1 MKLIAYT
8 TRKAPN
14 KTRTGLLWGEWILY
28 IDRVASFAEKL
39 NIPPP
44 RSIRNLPADAT
55 IQQILS
61 KSPKVL
67 DDLQSMSWRI
77 FNRVP
82 PEHVH
87 RFMTR
92 IGDAGLKAPVPD
104 PPTLRDFYAFE
115 EHVKAAR
122 ARRGLP
128 MPQEWYEFPAFY
140 YSNPHVIYGP
150 DADVP
155 YPSYTTR
162 LDYELEVAC
171 VIGRGG
177 IDIPEAEAESHIA
190 GYTIMNDWSARD
202 VQVGEMKIGLG
213 PAKAKD
219 FATSLG
225 PWLVTPDEI
234 LDRKTGPGK
243 FNLKMTA
250 KVNNKQLSTG
260 NMDKMHWSFPQMIAR
275 ASQSVKLQPGEVVGS
290 GTVGTG
296 SLLELG
302 TEIHPWLKPGDIVEL
317 EIERLGVLRNK
328 VIRLAKSSE

>member
-1 MKLIAYT
+1 MKLVAYT
-8 TRKAPN
+8 SKKTPN
-14 KTRTGLLWGEWILY
+14 KTRTGLLWGEWILD
-28 IDRVASFAEKL
+28 IDRVGSFAEKL
-39 NIPPP
+39 NIRLP
-44 RSIRNLPADAT
+44 RSIRGLPEAPT

-61 KSPKVL
+61 KNPRLL
-67 DDLQSMSWRI
+67 DDLQSVSWRI
-77 FNRVP
+77 FNRLP
-82 PEHVH
+82 PEQVH
-87 RFMTR
+87 RFMVRT
-92 IGDAGLKAPVPD
+92 GDARITAPIPD

-115 EHVKAAR
+115 DHVKAAR

-128 MPQEWYEFPAFY
+128 MPPEWYEFPAFY

-150 DADVP
+150 EENVP
-155 YPSYTTR
+155 YPSYTET
-162 LDYELEVAC
+162 LDYELEIAC

-177 IDIPEAEAESHIA
+177 IDIREAEAEAHIA

-225 PWLVTPDEI
+225 PWLVTTDE
-234 LDRKTGPGK
+234 LQDRKTGPGK

-250 KVNNKQLSTG
+250 KVNGKQLSTG
-260 NMDKMHWSFPQMIAR
+260 NMDKMHWTFPQMIAR
-275 ASQSVKLQPGEVVGS
+275 ASQSVQLQPGEVFGS

-302 TEIHPWLKPGDIVEL
+302 PKVHPWLKPGDAVEL

-328 VIRLAKSSE
+328 VIRPEKSPE

>member
-1 MKLIAYT
+1 MKLVAYST
-8 TRKAPN
+8 KKAPT
-14 KTRTGLLWGEWILY
+14 KTRTGLLWGEWILD
-28 IDRVASFAEKL
+28 IDRITSVAEKL
-39 NIPPP
+39 KIPAP
-44 RSIRNLPADAT
+44 RSIRDLPAAVT
-55 IQQILS
+55 IKQILS
-61 KSPKVL
+61 RNRKLL
-67 DDLQSMSWRI
+67 DDLQSLSWRI

-82 PEHVH
+82 PEQVQ

-92 IGDAGLKAPVPD
+92 TGDAEIKAPVPD

-115 EHVKAAR
+115 DHVKAAR

-150 DADVP
+150 EENVP
-155 YPSYTTR
+155 YPAYTKT
-162 LDYELEVAC
+162 LDYELEIAC
-171 VIGRGG
+171 VIGQGG
-177 IDIPEAEAESHIA
+177 IDIPETEAEAHIA

-225 PWLVTPDEI
+225 PWLVTPDE
-234 LDRKTGPGK
+234 LQDRKTGPGK

-250 KVNNKQLSTG
+250 KVNNKQLSKG
-260 NMDKMHWSFPQMIAR
+260 NMDKIHWTFPQMIAR
-275 ASQSVKLQPGEVVGS
+275 ASQSVHLQSGEVFGS

-302 TEIHPWLKPGDIVEL
+302 EDAHPWLKPGDVVEL

-328 VIRLAKSSE
+328 VIRPEKSSE

>member
-1 MKLIAYT
+1 
-8 TRKAPN
+8 
-14 KTRTGLLWGEWILY
+14 
-28 IDRVASFAEKL
+28 
-39 NIPPP
+39 
-44 RSIRNLPADAT
+44 
-55 IQQILS
+55 
-61 KSPKVL
+61 
-67 DDLQSMSWRI
+67 
-77 FNRVP
+77 
-82 PEHVH
+82 
-87 RFMTR
+87 
-92 IGDAGLKAPVPD
+92 
-104 PPTLRDFYAFE
+104 
-115 EHVKAAR
+115 
-122 ARRGLP
+122 

-150 DADVP
+150 EADIP
-155 YPSYTTR
+155 YPSYTKT

-171 VIGRGG
+171 IIGRGG

-225 PWLVTPDEI
+225 PWLVTPDE
-234 LDRKTGPGK
+234 LQDRKAGPGK

-250 KVNNKQLSTG
+250 KVNNKQFSTG
-260 NMDKMHWSFPQMIAR
+260 NMDRMHWSFPQMIAR
-275 ASQSVKLQPGEVVGS
+275 ASQSVQLQPGEVFGS

-302 TEIHPWLKPGDIVEL
+302 LEVHPWLKLGDTVEL

-328 VIRLAKSSE
+328 VIRPEKRSK

>member
-1 MKLIAYT
+1 MKLVAYST
-8 TRKAPN
+8 KKAPN
-14 KTRTGLLWGEWILY
+14 KTRTGLLWGEWILD
-28 IDRVASFAEKL
+28 IDRVTSFAEKL
-39 NIPPP
+39 NIRPP
-44 RSIRNLPADAT
+44 RSIQSLPATPT

-61 KSPKVL
+61 KSPKLL
-67 DDLQSMSWRI
+67 DDLQSLSWRI

-92 IGDAGLKAPVPD
+92 TEDAGIKSPIPN

-115 EHVKAAR
+115 DHVKAAR

-150 DADVP
+150 EADIP
-155 YPSYTTR
+155 YPVYTKT

-177 IDIPEAEAESHIA
+177 INISEAEAESHVA

-225 PWLVTPDEI
+225 PWLVTSDE
-234 LDRKTGPGK
+234 LQDRKTGPGK
-243 FNLKMTA
+243 FNLRMTA
-250 KVNNKQLSTG
+250 KVNNRQLSRG
-260 NMDKMHWSFPQMIAR
+260 NMDKMHWTFPQMIAR
-275 ASQSVKLQPGEVVGS
+275 ASLSVQLLPGEVFGS

-302 TEIHPWLKPGDIVEL
+302 PEVHPWLKPGDTVEL

-328 VIRLAKSSE
+328 VIRPEKS

>member
-1 MKLIAYT
+1 MKLVAYT
-8 TRKAPN
+8 TKKTPN
-14 KTRTGLLWGEWILY
+14 KTRTGLLWGEWILD
-28 IDRVASFAEKL
+28 IDRVTNVAEKL
-39 NIPPP
+39 NINPP
-44 RSIRNLPADAT
+44 RSIRSLPAT
-55 IQQILS
+55 PSIQQILS
-61 KSPKVL
+61 KSPKLL
-67 DDLQSMSWRI
+67 DDLQSLSWRI

-92 IGDAGLKAPVPD
+92 TEDAGIKAPIPN

-115 EHVKAAR
+115 DHVKTAR

-150 DADVP
+150 EADIP
-155 YPSYTTR
+155 YPSYTKT

-171 VIGRGG
+171 IIGRGG

-225 PWLVTPDEI
+225 PWLVTPDE
-234 LDRKTGPGK
+234 LQDRKTGPGK

-250 KVNNKQLSTG
+250 KVNNKQFSTG
-260 NMDKMHWSFPQMIAR
+260 NMDRMHWSFPQMIAR
-275 ASQSVKLQPGEVVGS
+275 ASQSVQLQPGEVFGS

-302 TEIHPWLKPGDIVEL
+302 LEVHPWLKLGDTVEL

-328 VIRLAKSSE
+328 VIRPEKSSE

>member
-1 MKLIAYT
+1 LKLVAYSSKKT
-8 TRKAPN
+8 PK
-14 KTRTGLLWGEWILY
+14 KTRTGLLWGEWILG
-28 IDRVASFAEKL
+28 IDQVSSAAEKL
-39 NIPPP
+39 NIPVQ
-44 RSIRNLPADAT
+44 RTIRNLPALLT
-55 IQQILS
+55 IRDLIS
-61 KSPKVL
+61 RAPKLL
-67 DDLQSMSWRI
+67 DDLQSLSWRI
-77 FNRVP
+77 FNRVE
-82 PEHVH
+82 PEQVQK
-87 RFMTR
+87 FMGR
-92 IGDAGLKAPVPD
+92 AEDAMLKTPIPD

-115 EHVKAAR
+115 DHVKTAR

-150 DADVP
+150 GNEIP
-155 YPSYTTR
+155 CPSYTKN

-225 PWLVTPDEI
+225 PWLVTPDE
-234 LDRKTGPGK
+234 LQDKRTGPGS
-243 FNLKMTA
+243 FSLKMTA
-250 KVNNKQLSTG
+250 RVNGKPLSSG
-260 NMDKMHWSFPQMIAR
+260 NMDKMHWTFPQMIAR
-275 ASQSVKLQPGEVVGS
+275 ASQSVKLHPGEVFGS

-302 TEIHPWLKPGDIVEL
+302 PEVHPWLKPGDIVEL

-328 VIRLAKSSE
+328 IIRPQK

>member
-1 MKLIAYT
+1 MKLVAYT
-8 TRKAPN
+8 TKKAPN
-14 KTRTGLLWGEWILY
+14 KTRTGLLWGEWILDF
-28 IDRVASFAEKL
+28 DRIASLAEKL
-39 NIPPP
+39 NIRPP
-44 RSIRNLPADAT
+44 RSIRSLPATPT

-61 KSPKVL
+61 KSSKLL
-67 DDLQSMSWRI
+67 DDLQSLSWRL

-92 IGDAGLKAPVPD
+92 TEDARIKAPIPS

-115 EHVKAAR
+115 DHVKAAR

-128 MPQEWYEFPAFY
+128 MPQEWYEFSAFY
-140 YSNPHVIYGP
+140 YSNPHVIYSP
-150 DADVP
+150 EDNLP
-155 YPSYTTR
+155 YPSYTKT

-177 IDIPEAEAESHIA
+177 IDIPETEAEAHIA

-225 PWLVTPDEI
+225 PWLVTPDE
-234 LDRKTGPGK
+234 LQDRKTGPGK

-260 NMDKMHWSFPQMIAR
+260 NMDKMHWNFPQMIAR
-275 ASQSVKLQPGEVVGS
+275 ASQSVHVQPGEVFGS

-296 SLLELG
+296 SLLEIG
-302 TEIHPWLKPGDIVEL
+302 QDVHPWLRAGDTVEL

-328 VIRLAKSSE
+328 VIRPEKSSK

>member
-1 MKLIAYT
+1 MKLVAYAT
-8 TRKAPN
+8 KKTPN
-14 KTRTGLLWGEWILY
+14 KIRTGLLWGEWILDF
-28 IDRVASFAEKL
+28 DRIASVAEKL
-39 NIPPP
+39 NISPP
-44 RSIRNLPADAT
+44 RSIRSLLPTPT
-55 IQQILS
+55 ILQILS
-61 KSPKVL
+61 KSPKLL
-67 DDLQSMSWRI
+67 DDLQSLSWRI

-92 IGDAGLKAPVPD
+92 TEEAGIKAPIPN

-115 EHVKAAR
+115 DHVKTAR

-150 DADVP
+150 EADIP
-155 YPSYTTR
+155 YPSYTKT
-162 LDYELEVAC
+162 LDYELEIAC

-225 PWLVTPDEI
+225 PWLVTPDE
-234 LDRKTGPGK
+234 LQDLKTGPGK

-250 KVNNKQLSTG
+250 KVNNEQLSTG
-260 NMDKMHWSFPQMIAR
+260 NMDKMHWTFPQMIAR
-275 ASQSVKLQPGEVVGS
+275 ASQSVQLQSGEVFGS

-302 TEIHPWLKPGDIVEL
+302 PEVHPWLKPGEVVEL

-328 VIRLAKSSE
+328 VVG

>member
-1 MKLIAYT
+1 MKLVAYST
-8 TRKAPN
+8 KKSPTKI
-14 KTRTGLLWGEWILY
+14 RTGLLWGEWILDT
-28 IDRVASFAEKL
+28 DRVGSLAEKL
-39 NIPPP
+39 KIPTP
-44 RSIRNLPADAT
+44 RSIRSLPAAST
-55 IQQILS
+55 IRQILS
-61 KSPKVL
+61 RNPKLL
-67 DDLQSMSWRI
+67 DDLQSLSWRI

-82 PEHVH
+82 PENFHQ
-87 RFMTR
+87 FMTR
-92 IGDAGLKAPVPD
+92 TEDASIRTPIPD

-115 EHVKAAR
+115 DHVKAAR

-128 MPQEWYEFPAFY
+128 MPQEWYDFPAFY

-150 DADVP
+150 EENVP
-155 YPSYTTR
+155 YPSYTKT
-162 LDYELEVAC
+162 LDFELEVAC

-177 IDIPEAEAESHIA
+177 MNIPESEAEAHIA

-225 PWLVTPDEI
+225 PWLVTPDE
-234 LDRKTGPGK
+234 LQDRKIGPGK

-250 KVNNKQLSTG
+250 KVNHEQLSMG
-260 NMDKMHWSFPQMIAR
+260 NMDKMHWTFPQMIAR
-275 ASQSVKLQPGEVVGS
+275 ASQSVHLHPGEVFGS

-302 TEIHPWLKPGDIVEL
+302 PDVHSWLEPGDVVEL

-328 VIRLAKSSE
+328 VIRPEKSSE

>member
-1 MKLIAYT
+1 MKLVAYST
-8 TRKAPN
+8 KKAPN
-14 KTRTGLLWGEWILY
+14 KSRTGLLWGDWILDV
-28 IDRVASFAEKL
+28 DRITSVAEKL
-39 NIPPP
+39 SIPTPG
-44 RSIRNLPADAT
+44 SIRNLPAAAT
-55 IQQILS
+55 IRQILS
-61 KSPKVL
+61 KNPKL
-67 DDLQSMSWRI
+67 LNDLQSLSWRI

-92 IGDAGLKAPVPD
+92 TQDATVRSPIPD

-115 EHVKAAR
+115 DHVKAAR
-122 ARRGLP
+122 ARRSLP
-128 MPQEWYEFPAFY
+128 MPQEWYDFPAFY

-150 DADVP
+150 EVDVP
-155 YPSYTTR
+155 YPSYTKT
-162 LDYELEVAC
+162 LDYELEIAC
-171 VIGRGG
+171 VIGRRV

-225 PWLVTPDEI
+225 PWLVTPDE
-234 LDRKTGPGK
+234 LQDRKTGPGK
-243 FNLKMTA
+243 YNLKMTA
-250 KVNNKQLSTG
+250 KVNNRQLSMG
-260 NMDKMHWSFPQMIAR
+260 NMDKMHWTFPQMISR
-275 ASQSVKLQPGEVVGS
+275 ASQSVQLQPGEVFGS

-302 TEIHPWLKPGDIVEL
+302 KDVHPWLRPEDMVEL
-317 EIERLGVLRNK
+317 EIERLGALRNK
-328 VIRLAKSSE
+328 VIRPEKSSV